1 MSLGEHIDYFLIFM
15 LKKNQVDT
23 LILRSN
29 NGANVQD
36 AKMASFLCFRHY
48 RPYISYFPPA

>member
-1 MSLGEHIDYFLIFM
+1 MIFI

-29 NGANVQD
+29 FGGNVQD
-36 AKMASFLCFRHY
+36 AKMASFLWFRH
-48 RPYISYFPPA
+48 